1 VSLTP
6 RENAEHWGDYLMG
19 YRWTLFA
26 TLTTRYPLT
35 EARLVSAF
43 DVWMRKL
50 ARVAQGPPA
59 WQRSIEP
66 HACGNHLHIHCLVW
80 VPPCVIPSTAK
91 GLWRLGRADVE
102 RFDPN
107 RGAAYYIGKTYLS
120 APDSYDV
127 SRRQPPL
134 AVTGTQRFVL
144 P

>member
-1 VSLTP
+1 
-6 RENAEHWGDYLMG
+6 M
-19 YRWTLFA
+19 
-26 TLTTRYPLT
+26 
-35 EARLVSAF
+35 SAF
-43 DVWMRKL
+43 DVWIRQL
-50 ARVAQGPPA
+50 ARVAQGAPA
-59 WQRSIEP
+59 WQRSIEH
-66 HACGNHLHIHCLVW
+66 HACGNHLHIHSLVW

-91 GLWRLGRADVE
+91 DLWTLGRADVE